1 METMTN
7 GTKFMAAFN
16 DVEHHLRKV
25 VGNGEYER
33 FSNLRRMARDAKITT
48 AKQDEQL
55 GAFGNL
61 RNAISHGRY
70 EQGRP
75 MADPVD
81 SVAKDMEALREAIIQ
96 PPTVGDVICGRQAV
110 EFSIDEPLSTALRYV
125 LEHSY
130 SQFPIRDQGQFVVL
144 LTTNAIA
151 RWLAHQ
157 MDLHGGMAESEA
169 VGEVLRHVEA
179 DEQAVLLARDSRLV
193 EALERLSP
201 PDPSVPG
208 CTAVVVTHNG
218 RPTDKTLGLITH
230 ADILDCAA
238 GPELN

>member
-7 GTKFMAAFN
+7 GTRFMSAFN
-16 DVEHHLRKV
+16 DVENHLRETL
-25 VGNGEYER
+25 GNGDYER
-33 FSNLRRMARDAKITT
+33 FSDLRRKARDAKITT
-48 AKQDEQL
+48 AQQDKWL
-55 GAFGNL
+55 AALGNL

-81 SVAKDMEALREAIIQ
+81 SVVARMETLRAAIIQ
-96 PPTVGDVICGRQAV
+96 PPTVGDVVCGQKAV
-110 EFSIDEPLSTALRYV
+110 EFPIDEPLSTALRYV
-125 LEHSY
+125 REHSY
-130 SQFPIRDQGQFVVL
+130 SQFPIRDQGDFVGL

-157 MDLHGGMAESEA
+157 MDLHGGMAESEP
-169 VGEVLRHVEA
+169 VGEVLKHIEA
-179 DEQAVLLARDSRLV
+179 DEQAVLLSRDSRLV
-193 EALERLSP
+193 EALEQLSP

-218 RPTDKTLGLITH
+218 QSSDKTLGLITH
-230 ADILDCAA
+230 ADIPDCVRRIL
-238 GPELN
+238 G